1 MDGNAAYPGG
11 FANRERDKSRI
22 RVMIVD
28 DSLVAR
34 TVLSRIVL
42 AEADI
47 DIVAKATTGEM
58 AIERLSETAVDV
70 ILLDLEMPGMGG
82 IGALPR
88 IIDLAREAKVL
99 VVSSLTERG
108 AEATLSALAMGAA
121 DTLLKPRSGEF
132 DEGYA
137 RTLIGKIRALAPRGH
152 ARTTRPISA
161 PRLNTGVS
169 THSQARPLALAIGAS
184 TGGIHAMC
192 LMLGA
197 LPRDFALPIL
207 VVQHLPPSFMATLAR
222 QLANAANRPA
232 SVAGLGSP
240 LVPGEILVAPG
251 DGHMIV
257 RRTAGRL
264 VTGIA
269 HHAVPSG
276 CVPSVDPLLE
286 TLADATG
293 GNAIGVILSGMGRDG
308 AAGAESFVRAGGT
321 IFAQDAATSAVWGM
335 PRAVAEAGLVTAV
348 LPPVAIAH
356 RVAALA
362 VSPPCTADHRTVRA

>member
-1 MDGNAAYPGG
+1 
-11 FANRERDKSRI
+11 
-22 RVMIVD
+22 V
-28 DSLVAR
+28 
-34 TVLSRIVL
+34 
-42 AEADI
+42 
-47 DIVAKATTGEM
+47 
-58 AIERLSETAVDV
+58 
-70 ILLDLEMPGMGG
+70 
-82 IGALPR
+82 
-88 IIDLAREAKVL
+88 
-99 VVSSLTERG
+99 
-108 AEATLSALAMGAA
+108 
-121 DTLLKPRSGEF
+121 
-132 DEGYA
+132 
-137 RTLIGKIRALAPRGH
+137 
-152 ARTTRPISA
+152 
-161 PRLNTGVS
+161 
-169 THSQARPLALAIGAS
+169 
-184 TGGIHAMC
+184 
-192 LMLGA
+192 
-197 LPRDFALPIL
+197 LPIL

-308 AAGAESFVRAGGT
+308 AAGAECFVRAGGT

-335 PRAVAEAGLVTAV
+335 PRAVAEAGLATAV